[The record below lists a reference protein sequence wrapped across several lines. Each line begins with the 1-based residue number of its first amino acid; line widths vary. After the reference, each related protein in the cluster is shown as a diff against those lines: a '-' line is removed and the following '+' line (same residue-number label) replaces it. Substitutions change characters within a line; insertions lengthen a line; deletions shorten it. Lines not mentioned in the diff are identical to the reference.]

1 MNDLFNEKESE
12 ESNQDNHDNQDYQ
25 DDQDD
30 QDDNQNN
37 KLDRKSKYVP
47 PSSRKN
53 EDATEREDRNRKLII
68 RNIPIDIMEDDI
80 ADIITS
86 CGKLYDV
93 RIHRDKYTGKSKGFA
108 FVKCETHEIANKI
121 IETYNIKPLGKMI
134 MKIDFAED
142 KKTKR

>member
-1 MNDLFNEKESE
+1 MDDLFKEKENE
-12 ESNQDNHDNQDYQ
+12 ESNQDNQDNQ

-37 KLDRKSKYVP
+37 KLGRKSKYIP

-53 EDATEREDRNRKLII
+53 EDGKEREDRNRKLII

-86 CGKLYDV
+86 CVENYMM

-121 IETYNIKPLGKMI
+121 IETYNRKPP
-134 MKIDFAED
+134 
-142 KKTKR
+142 